1 MHSRMAI
8 EKGTKCFMFHFL
20 IGRGKRNAKRNACLL
35 GVGIGFEN
43 ERFEY
48 FLLAN
53 LDFKLFSKCMFF
65 VWDGNHRL

>member
-1 MHSRMAI
+1 MAI

-35 GVGIGFEN
+35 GVDIGFEN